1 NRHHALD
8 DSLMTAQLWS
18 RFMEEIKSRNVDTLG
33 DLYALL
39 SHH

>member
-1 NRHHALD
+1 
-8 DSLMTAQLWS
+8 MTAQLWS
-18 RFMEEIKSRNVDTLG
+18 RFMEEIKARDVDTLG